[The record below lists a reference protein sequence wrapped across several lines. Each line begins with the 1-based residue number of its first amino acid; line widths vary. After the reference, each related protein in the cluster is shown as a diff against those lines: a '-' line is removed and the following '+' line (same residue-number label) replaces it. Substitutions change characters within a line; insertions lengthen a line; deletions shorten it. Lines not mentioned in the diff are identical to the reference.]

1 MDWMNDVAA
10 MAPAMVKSANSNS
23 SVCAPAF
30 VFLRVGEG
38 VVTICS
44 LEPVRGLIS
53 FYLLRRKHVGR
64 DKMNALNAIF
74 RVYLL

>member
-1 MDWMNDVAA
+1 MNDVAA

-30 VFLRVGEG
+30 VFFLSEAVG
-38 VVTICS
+38 VVAIYS

-53 FYLLRRKHVGR
+53 FYLLRRKHVGG